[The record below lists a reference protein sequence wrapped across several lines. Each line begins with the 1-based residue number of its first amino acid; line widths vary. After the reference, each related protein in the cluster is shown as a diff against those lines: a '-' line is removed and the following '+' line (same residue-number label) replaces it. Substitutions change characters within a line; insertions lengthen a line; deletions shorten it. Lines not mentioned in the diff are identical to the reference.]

1 MHILI
6 LISQLCFYLVISKWN
21 DIILSQ
27 SYSKVGLT
35 LNNINLSSFMDSES
49 LTWIFLIGGV
59 ALMILETVIPGGV
72 SFFLGFSGVLVG
84 VLRYFGI
91 LLEPGS
97 SILTWLGTSIGL
109 ILLFRPLLMKYWGGE
124 SFFKLADEDYEAMDQ
139 IVEVVEA
146 VNDQDNS
153 GRIRFQGI
161 SWQARTVE
169 GELKPGQKAKIKYRD
184 NVTWVV
190 EPLDELDD

>member
-1 MHILI
+1 
-6 LISQLCFYLVISKWN
+6 
-21 DIILSQ
+21 
-27 SYSKVGLT
+27 
-35 LNNINLSSFMDSES
+35 MDGES
-49 LTWIFLIGGV
+49 LTWIFLIGGL
-59 ALMILETVIPGGV
+59 ALMILETLVPGGV
-72 SFFLGFSGVLVG
+72 SFFLGFSGILVG

-91 LLEPGS
+91 LIEPGS

-124 SFFKLADEDYEAMDQ
+124 SFFKLADEDFEAMDQ
-139 IVEVVEA
+139 IVEVVEPI
-146 VNDQDNS
+146 NDQDND

-184 NVTWVV
+184 NVTWIV
-190 EPLDELDD
+190 EPVDELED